1 MGSLLDQCNCRRKVV
16 QHFISQI
23 LKYSNIL
30 TKMASFKILLVVALV
45 AFIGS
50 TDALK
55 CMDKATSATKE
66 CAAAEK
72 SCVIA
77 AKITLTGEKPSLGA
91 VTIQGCFAKDLGGL
105 TKEFLHPVEI
115 ENDSEISFLCTTDN
129 CNVGKEITKVLKE
142 NVADTIAAMKGGA
155 EGTEEGSEPEGT
167 DDPKAIAGVGGASQI
182 TVAVATIAFS
192 MV

>member
-55 CMDKATSATKE
+55 CMDTVGKSSAPKSAE

-72 SCVIA
+72 SCVIK
-77 AKITLTGEKPSLGA
+77 AKITLTGDKPSLGD
-91 VTIQGCFAKDLGGL
+91 VTIQACNAKDLGDL
-105 TKEFLHPVEI
+105 TTKFEHPVKI
-115 ENDSEISFLCTTDN
+115 VNDAEVSFYCTTDD
-129 CNVGKEITKVLKE
+129 CNVDQAIKGVLKE
-142 NVADTIAAMKGGA
+142 NVADTIAVMKAPVKAGA
-155 EGTEEGSEPEGT
+155 AQT
-167 DDPKAIAGVGGASQI
+167 

-192 MV
+192 MAMARLAL